1 MTLTT
6 VGYDYNPE
14 TLLGKILGGCC
25 ALSGVNFNQLQIA
38 ILVANFTVGNKHIA
52 NFSVKLLT
60 KGQVSADHS

>member
-25 ALSGVNFNQLQIA
+25 ALSGV
-38 ILVANFTVGNKHIA
+38 ILVFNTAAHKLRLFSLTIKLCAQNYAHKTVM
-52 NFSVKLLT
+52 
-60 KGQVSADHS
+60 